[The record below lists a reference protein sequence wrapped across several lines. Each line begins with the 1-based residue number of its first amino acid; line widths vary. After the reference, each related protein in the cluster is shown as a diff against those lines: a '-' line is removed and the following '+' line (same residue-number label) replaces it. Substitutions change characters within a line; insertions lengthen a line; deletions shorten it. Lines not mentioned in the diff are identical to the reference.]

1 MKRYLPVEQATA
13 ALARELWQVL
23 PSNLSGWI
31 LLLRGDL
38 GAGTS
43 TFARALIAA
52 AGHAGAVPSP
62 TYTLVEPYRVS
73 SNSIYHVDLYRV
85 SDEEE
90 LEYLGW
96 SDLDDGFCIIEWPER
111 APGLLQH
118 ADLELRLTYQDGG
131 RFAELRGLSSRGTDV
146 TDAMEDSDS
155 ES

>member
-1 MKRYLPVEQATA
+1 MKRFLPDEHATA
-13 ALARELWQVL
+13 RLARQLWQVL
-23 PSNLSGWI
+23 PDDLSGWI

-38 GAGTS
+38 GAGKS

-52 AGHAGAVPSP
+52 AGHEGAVPSP

-73 SNSIYHVDLYRV
+73 DKSIYHIDLYRV

-111 APGLLQH
+111 APGLLQQ
-118 ADLELRLTYQDGG
+118 ADLELRLTYKDFG
-131 RFAELRGLSSRGTDV
+131 RLAEISGSSGRGADV
-146 TDAMEDSDS
+146 AGAMEDSDS